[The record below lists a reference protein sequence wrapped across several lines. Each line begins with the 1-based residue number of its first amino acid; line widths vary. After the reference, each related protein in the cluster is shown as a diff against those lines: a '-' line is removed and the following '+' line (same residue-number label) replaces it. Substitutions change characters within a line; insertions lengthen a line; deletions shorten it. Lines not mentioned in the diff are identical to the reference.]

1 MSRQCRLTDRTNKTG
16 EDNNIRMCGKKCSVR
31 IVQEGSCL
39 WRRTIVVSLAFV
51 SLLHSRTRV
60 KSRLFVAPV
69 MIRLLQ
75 YWRLQKGKMAVA
87 IIIGAERNS
96 LFHRTIG
103 LGVAFGARVRSACV
117 FV

>member
-1 MSRQCRLTDRTNKTG
+1 
-16 EDNNIRMCGKKCSVR
+16 
-31 IVQEGSCL
+31 
-39 WRRTIVVSLAFV
+39 
-51 SLLHSRTRV
+51 
-60 KSRLFVAPV
+60 